1 MANDKAADAV
11 IAELPENACFY
22 WTRANTARSFSED
35 EIQAFARRYN
45 RKGLVFHHVSDAY
58 QAALE
63 SASSEDTVFI
73 GGSNFVIADL
83 LSFLQKED

>member
-11 IAELPENACFY
+11 IAELPEKACFY
-22 WTRANTARSFSED
+22 WTSANTARSFSED
-35 EIQAFARRYN
+35 EIQTFARSHDRT
-45 RKGLVFHHVSDAY
+45 GQVFHRVSDAY
-58 QAALE
+58 QAALKA
-63 SASSEDTVFI
+63 ASPEDTIFV